1 MRNRY
6 LQSVTEA
13 GGIPVVLPLSV
24 SWDDVSWLLGR
35 VDGFLIMGATDL
47 LARVLGKIPRPPRSS
62 LKMCRLKT
70 GGSAGLIRRRDAS
83 AKPEKEK
90 A

>member
-35 VDGFLIMGATDL
+35 VDGFLIMGGADVDPAL
-47 LARVLGKIPRPPRSS
+47 YGEK
-62 LKMCRLKT
+62 K
-70 GGSAGLIRRRDAS
+70 SA
-83 AKPEKEK
+83 
-90 A
+90 